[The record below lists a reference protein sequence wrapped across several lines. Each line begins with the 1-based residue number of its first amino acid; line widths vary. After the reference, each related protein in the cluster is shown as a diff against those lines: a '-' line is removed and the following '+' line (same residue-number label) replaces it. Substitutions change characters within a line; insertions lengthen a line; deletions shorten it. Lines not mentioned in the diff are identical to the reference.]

1 MMGFLKAVAGLGN
14 TILEISRQ
22 TGGTALLTL
31 RVLIR
36 ISRFQIEKRELK
48 KSLFSMGY
56 KSLPIMIATAFVVG
70 VILVIQS
77 FVFVDRYG
85 MRSQLGYG
93 AGFTIVRELGPI
105 LLALMFSGRVGAFTA
120 AELGTMAVTEQ
131 IDALKCLGIDPVTFL
146 AVPRFIA
153 MIISLVSLTLVG
165 NATAL
170 VSASVMGQFMMDVE
184 QHTFWS
190 SLFEMLTPYD
200 FLISVIKSALFGA
213 IIAVNSSYFGIQSS
227 GGAPGVGVSVN
238 KSVVSSAIAIFVVD
252 FFSTFVL
259 G

>member
-1 MMGFLKAVAGLGN
+1 MVFTK
-14 TILEISRQ
+14 TISNIGRLVLELSRQ

-31 RVLIR
+31 RVLLR
-36 ISRFQIEKRELK
+36 INKFDIELK
-48 KSLFSMGY
+48 ELKQSLFLMGY
-56 KSLPIMIATAFVVG
+56 KSLPIMIATAIVVG

-105 LLALMFSGRVGAFTA
+105 LMALMFSGRVGAFTA
-120 AELGTMAVTEQ
+120 AELGTMSVTDQ
-131 IDALKCLGIDPVTFL
+131 INALKCLAIDPISFL
-146 AVPRFIA
+146 VVPRFIA
-153 MIISLVSLTLVG
+153 MVISLIALTLIG

-170 VSASVMGQFMMDVE
+170 TSASIMGQLMMDID

-190 SLFEMLTPYD
+190 SLIDMLTPYD
-200 FLISVIKSALFGA
+200 FIISVIKSALFGA
-213 IIAVNSSYFGIQSS
+213 IIAVNSSYFGFETT
-227 GGAPGVGVSVN
+227 GGAPQVGLAVN
-238 KSVVSSAIAIFVVD
+238 KTVVSSAVAIFVVD
-252 FFSTFVL
+252 FFLTFIM